1 MKTQPVRRAHI
12 TIDFYNKA
20 SLEAQLSLIK
30 NALINGVE
38 RFEQETNYRKYKLV
52 THCAQQYIEPR
63 EPVVEVV
70 NGTMCETVKSRV

>member
-30 NALINGVE
+30 NALLNGME
-38 RFEQETNYRKYKLV
+38 RIEQETHYRQYKLV
-52 THCAQQYIEPR
+52 THCVQQYIEPR
-63 EPVVEVV
+63 EPVVKVM
-70 NGTMCETVKSRV
+70 NGTLCETVKSNV